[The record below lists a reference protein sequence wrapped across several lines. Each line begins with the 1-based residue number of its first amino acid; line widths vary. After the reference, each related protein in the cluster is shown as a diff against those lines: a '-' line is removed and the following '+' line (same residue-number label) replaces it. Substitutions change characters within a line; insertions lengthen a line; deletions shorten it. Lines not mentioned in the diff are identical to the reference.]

1 MPAGSPAERLQKVL
15 SQLGLGSRR
24 EAEGWIRAG
33 RVTVN
38 GKAAVLGMRVA
49 ADDQLKLDGRLI
61 RRHVAKDVPVFLC
74 HRSPGEPL
82 LPPRVAGS
90 SGQAGGAEVGA
101 APEASIAERLP
112 RRAGRRFVSISPMP
126 SVDGGLE
133 LLTADGDLATR
144 LQRAVH
150 ALEMEFS
157 LRVRG
162 ELSAEQQQAIREGM
176 LDRGS
181 AVRVLQLEP
190 TGGEGSNRWY
200 RLVAAGASGNDIRQ
214 LVERQAVTLV
224 RMLRTRIGTLALPRT
239 LARSHWRELEGAEVT
254 ALLGNPG
261 SGR

>member
-1 MPAGSPAERLQKVL
+1 MPVVSAAERLQKVL

-24 EAEGWIRAG
+24 EAEAWIRAG

-49 ADDQLKLDGRLI
+49 ADDQLKLDGRPI
-61 RRHVAKDVPVFLC
+61 RRQVTKDVPVFMC

-82 LPPRVAGS
+82 LPPRTA
-90 SGQAGGAEVGA
+90 ARGADTGT
-101 APEASIAERLP
+101 APGASIAERLP
-112 RRAGRRFVSISPMP
+112 RRAGRRFISISPMP
-126 SVDGGLE
+126 TVDGGLE
-133 LLTADGDLATR
+133 LLTADGLLATR

-157 LRVRG
+157 LRIRG

-181 AVRVLQLEP
+181 ALRVLQLEP

-200 RLVAAGASGNDIRQ
+200 RLLAAGASGNDVRQ
-214 LVERQAVTLV
+214 LIERQAVTLV
-224 RMLRTRIGTLALPRT
+224 RMLRTRVGTLALPRT
-239 LARSHWRELEGAEVT
+239 LARSHWRELEGTEVT
-254 ALLGNPG
+254 ALLGSPG